1 MQNSEGTHLIVRRDN
16 LVSNFKVSVLEAT
29 GVHDIPVISLY
40 VGDLKVSN
48 TIDDDVARIVFLS
61 TRLGI
66 EAGLVEEDTEGRACR
81 DILGGGNE
89 LLVVEDGLHV
99 SSDVS
104 DTVLGVV
111 VGLGDR
117 VVLFKSGQV
126 VDIELHNVS
135 GLLLGGTLASLLG
148 VSLCLLELG
157 LIDTQSQL
165 LRHETGKIDRETK
178 GVVQPPDVL
187 AVELFDTSLGS
198 AGGEL
203 VEELLAAVEG
213 ARERLFFLV
222 QDLLDVV
229 VLFGDLGED
238 ISLQRKDV
246 NGGT

>member
-1 MQNSEGTHLIVRRDN
+1 
-16 LVSNFKVSVLEAT
+16 
-29 GVHDIPVISLY
+29 
-40 VGDLKVSN
+40 
-48 TIDDDVARIVFLS
+48 
-61 TRLGI
+61 
-66 EAGLVEEDTEGRACR
+66 
-81 DILGGGNE
+81 
-89 LLVVEDGLHV
+89 
-99 SSDVS
+99 
-104 DTVLGVV
+104 
-111 VGLGDR
+111 
-117 VVLFKSGQV
+117 
-126 VDIELHNVS
+126 
-135 GLLLGGTLASLLG
+135 